1 MPAEELGRIERP
13 AASGVLAARKL
24 YVVPLVNP
32 VAGAPEGFS
41 SRLTNYWEAVDK
53 HLAGLEA
60 RAGLVKRV
68 FHEGIGQSGQAA
80 IDQLKQVDTAAYRVV
95 HSRIEAG
102 ATFEAFDDEELFLE
116 SIDWSRCLQIGF
128 ISRTVAETISEAY
141 ANSSKKRL
149 AHMSQQLDEKLGAS
163 EAGVLIM
170 SNTRGLKIPEG
181 VEIFNIMPPELD
193 ELERWIQTILES
205 QARADAASPP
215 GPGAPDPEGET
226 PPEGGKVQDSGLWTP
241 GG

>member
-13 AASGVLAARKL
+13 EPSGVLAARKL

-32 VAGAPEGFS
+32 VAGMPEGFS
-41 SRLTNYWEAVDK
+41 SRLANYWEAVDK

-68 FHEGIGQSGQAA
+68 FHEGIAQSGQAA
-80 IDQLKQVDTAAYRVV
+80 IEQLKQVDTAAYPLV
-95 HSRIEAG
+95 HIRIEAG
-102 ATFEAFDDEELFLE
+102 ATFEAFDDDELLLE

-128 ISRTVAETISEAY
+128 ISRNVAETISEAF
-141 ANSSKKRL
+141 SKSTEKRL
-149 AHMSQQLDEKLGAS
+149 AHMSKQLNEKLGAS

-193 ELERWIQTILES
+193 ELERWIQTTLES
-205 QARADAASPP
+205 EARAADASPP
-215 GPGAPDPEGET
+215 GPGAPEPEGQT

-241 GG
+241 SG